1 MQSEQISRVM
11 RWDLPQAAL
20 RWVRRRWQALTRW
33 PPVGRVHFG
42 NLRRIT
48 PISGEFGLDRGR
60 AIDRYY
66 IETFLSRH
74 VADIRGHV
82 LEIGD
87 NRYTQKFGGARVTRS
102 DVLHVYPGNS
112 SATLVADL
120 ANAGD
125 IPADSFDCII
135 LTQTLQ
141 FIYDARAA
149 MNHLHRIL
157 KPDGRLLVT
166 LPGISQ
172 ISRYDMDRWGD
183 FWRFTTLSGRRLFE
197 EKFAAGSVTVETY
210 GNVLAAIAFL
220 EGLALEELQPE
231 ELDYSDHD
239 YQLVIAIRAVK
250 TGGAS

>member
-1 MQSEQISRVM
+1 MQSEQINRVM

-20 RWVRRRWQALTRW
+20 RWVRRRWRALTRW

-42 NLRRIT
+42 DLRRIT
-48 PISGEFGLDRGR
+48 PISGQFGLDRGK

-74 VADIRGHV
+74 IGDIRGRV

-87 NRYTQKFGGARVTRS
+87 DRYTQKFGDGRVTRS
-102 DVLHVYPGNS
+102 DVLHLQPGNPK
-112 SATLVADL
+112 ATLVGDL
-120 ANAGD
+120 ADAGHVS
-125 IPADSFDCII
+125 ADSFDSII

-141 FIYDARAA
+141 FIYDVRAA
-149 MNHLHRIL
+149 INHLHRIL
-157 KPDGRLLVT
+157 KPGGTLLAT

-183 FWRFTTLSGRRLFE
+183 FWRFTSLSARRLFE
-197 EKFAAGSVTVETY
+197 ENFSAGDVTVHAY

-220 EGLALEELQPE
+220 EGLALEELNAE
-231 ELDYSDHD
+231 ELNQLDRDYE
-239 YQLVIAIRAVK
+239 LVIAVRAVK
-250 TGGAS
+250 GGDPS